1 MTMLICEK
9 DVCNCGE
16 CPFCDDFDWCKVLHK
31 KITMLNSKLTS
42 CPLIHLDD
50 SKVLE
55 AIGNVLEDNKNV

>member
-1 MTMLICEK
+1 MTMLLCEH
-9 DVCNCGE
+9 DINRCAD

-31 KITMLNSKLTS
+31 KVKEIDTKLGN

-55 AIGNVLEDNKNV
+55 AIGNVLEANKNV